1 MSCGCD
7 RSVYGRFFNKRFA
20 RRVARKYRKR
30 GLDATSQR
38 IADFVAAHGL
48 EGATVLEAAGGQDA
62 LRLAAADCFDVAVIE
77 LALPDVCD
85 EGLITLLAAVARSGV
100 LVTMSASPRQ
110 DQARAIIAGAA
121 RFYARPV
128 DWDELVR
135 YLEWISPGG
144 SAPSGTRPRTPAQ

>member
-1 MSCGCD
+1 MSD
-7 RSVYGRFFNKRFA
+7 RLLGLRVLLVDASDD
-20 RRVARKYRKR
+20 RRHVLRRQLQ
-30 GLDATSQR
+30 G
-38 IADFVAAHGL
+38 